1 MNDPKDIILD
11 ISIEKDILA
20 EEKNEITLTEEN
32 RFNNLLSHL
41 KENLYKRLYKK
52 TLKEIES
59 LIEIDNIE
67 KYSHSWKLYIIRI
80 RAYLSIIKNKII
92 KYIIDHTE
100 KFRINHHIN
109 TIKKYFN
116 KVQIEL
122 EKFYKINKDIQIH
135 ENTELINDLLICY
148 LDYILLISY
157 FNKKLGNTID
167 SIGYLS
173 LIIRLYKETKLVP
186 KTKSVCNKM
195 EMCFI
200 ALINLLICNNDY
212 FTAFEYLNILM
223 DMCLKDIIYQSKDI
237 SDGVR
242 KFDKD
247 KYKYDI
253 SDNDLYEMSRLK
265 GIVLN
270 IIYVFLYRSIC
281 YENIGK
287 MINAVKCDY
296 QSIWFLNHFYVSNYY
311 KYFYYLIKSILS
323 KRIEFQNAINF
334 IDKKIKYLEQK
345 QRNKKSV
352 DDSKEERGHLKKSNS
367 LFSLKFKNLVNKLDN
382 LKIPEIDLVNKF
394 EEKKN
399 LKGLNSINI
408 EGKDK
413 NNFLYGIRLFN
424 TYLREDFRPIIDSM
438 QKIKSFDIDYQTQ
451 EKIQKYVRKLYF
463 DQNQRNIKLNS
474 HKKHKNNFNI
484 SLPSF
489 KTKKIKIKKN
499 ILNKR
504 IMSTKNTRTRILS
517 SIGRSN
523 SLPDET
529 MFKSSSTKNKTVN
542 ILKNLNKN
550 EPLDEI
556 KEIKESP
563 KRKIPKYKVIKLTSI
578 CDGHEVYKENEELNK
593 FFNKKYLA
601 KRAYIKKLEE
611 RELLFQKYV
620 LKGKN
625 TPKIPF
631 IPYNKEL
638 IKRKAENN
646 YQKILSLSVASTPY
660 WKENISKEE
669 YHRIKVF
676 NRLENTAIFSLEN
689 NALIRYKE
697 EERKMRKNKYI
708 TLDENDNSKL
718 KIEKGNKS
726 MIEKININ
734 LEEINQRESIE
745 NKNFKK
751 LYNENKKY
759 IKHRNERN
767 SSFLRRKEREKEE
780 NQDDYI

>member
-32 RFNNLLSHL
+32 RFNNLLLHL

-67 KYSHSWKLYIIRI
+67 KYSRSWKLYIIRI

-148 LDYILLISY
+148 LEYILLISY

-296 QSIWFLNHFYVSNYY
+296 QSIWFLNHFYSKKFRYI
-311 KYFYYLIKSILS
+311 YYLIKNILE
-323 KRIEFQNAINF
+323 KRNELKNALIF
-334 IDKKIKYLEQK
+334 LEKKIKYYEIK
-345 QRNKKSV
+345 RKRNKKEEN
-352 DDSKEERGHLKKSNS
+352 SKEEIEKKKKSKS
-367 LFSLKFKNLVNKLDN
+367 LFSVKFNNLVKKLEN
-382 LKIPEIDLVNKF
+382 LKINEIDLVNKF

-399 LKGLNSINI
+399 LKDANSQYI

-413 NNFLYGIRLFN
+413 NIFLYGIRLYN
-424 TYLREDFRPIIDSM
+424 TYLREDFRPIM
-438 QKIKSFDIDYQTQ
+438 NTMNKIKTLDFDYQEK
-451 EKIQKYVRKLYF
+451 EKIQKFL
-463 DQNQRNIKLNS
+463 
-474 HKKHKNNFNI
+474 
-484 SLPSF
+484 
-489 KTKKIKIKKN
+489 
-499 ILNKR
+499 
-504 IMSTKNTRTRILS
+504 
-517 SIGRSN
+517 
-523 SLPDET
+523 
-529 MFKSSSTKNKTVN
+529 
-542 ILKNLNKN
+542 
-550 EPLDEI
+550 
-556 KEIKESP
+556 
-563 KRKIPKYKVIKLTSI
+563 
-578 CDGHEVYKENEELNK
+578 
-593 FFNKKYLA
+593 
-601 KRAYIKKLEE
+601 KRAYFE
-611 RELLFQKYV
+611 Q
-620 LKGKN
+620 N
-625 TPKIPF
+625 
-631 IPYNKEL
+631 
-638 IKRKAENN
+638 
-646 YQKILSLSVASTPY
+646 
-660 WKENISKEE
+660 
-669 YHRIKVF
+669 
-676 NRLENTAIFSLEN
+676 
-689 NALIRYKE
+689 
-697 EERKMRKNKYI
+697 
-708 TLDENDNSKL
+708 
-718 KIEKGNKS
+718 
-726 MIEKININ
+726 
-734 LEEINQRESIE
+734 
-745 NKNFKK
+745 
-751 LYNENKKY
+751 
-759 IKHRNERN
+759 
-767 SSFLRRKEREKEE
+767 
-780 NQDDYI
+780 